1 MMPIDPMSLPFC
13 VLFQSNTVWW
23 MPRGWDRLVRGV
35 RTEAVVER
43 GGGRTVEREEGEC
56 ELDAGEEAEEEEMQP
71 AEGLEELEPLLD
83 RSAAG

>member
-23 MPRGWDRLVRGV
+23 MTRGWDRLVG
-35 RTEAVVER
+35 TEAVVES
-43 GGGRTVEREEGEC
+43 GGRRTVEREEGEC